1 MTQQP
6 FVPVEELAKHFT
18 VTVSC
23 IRGWLRQ
30 GKIPKSTYIK
40 VGNTYRFNVP
50 AVVEALMQLPKPEA
64 KPVDTAV
71 EVGGTPVPVQLE
83 LNFNPD
89 DDL

>member
-1 MTQQP
+1 
-6 FVPVEELAKHFT
+6 
-18 VTVSC
+18 
-23 IRGWLRQ
+23 
-30 GKIPKSTYIK
+30 
-40 VGNTYRFNVP
+40 
-50 AVVEALMQLPKPEA
+50 MQLPKPEA